1 MDMLKMVD
9 LRKVY
14 GYGESAVNAVDGID
28 ITIKKGEFVAIVGT
42 SGSGKSTLLHMIGGL
57 DYPTSGKVLIG
68 NKDIY
73 SLKKDELSIFRRRN
87 IGFIFQAFNLV
98 PVLTIYEN
106 ITLPTRL
113 DGCAVDEK
121 FIEEIMKNLGIWD
134 KRDRYPNELSGGQ
147 QQRVAIGRAL
157 STRPSIVL
165 ADEPTGN
172 LDTKNT
178 EEVMILL
185 KSCAKKYN
193 QTLVLITH
201 NDEIALQGNRVIRI
215 EDGKVK
221 NA

>member
-1 MDMLKMVD
+1 MDMLKIIN
-9 LRKVY
+9 L
-14 GYGESAVNAVDGID
+14 
-28 ITIKKGEFVAIVGT
+28 
-42 SGSGKSTLLHMIGGL
+42 
-57 DYPTSGKVLIG
+57 GKVLID
-68 NKDIY
+68 NKDVY

-98 PVLTIYEN
+98 PVLTVYEN

-113 DGCAVDEK
+113 DGGEVDKK
-121 FIEEIMKNLGIWD
+121 FIEDIMKSLGIWD
-134 KRDRYPNELSGGQ
+134 KKDRYPNELSGGQ

-178 EEVMILL
+178 EEVMVLL
-185 KSCAKKYN
+185 KNCAKKYN